1 MTIDECVAH
10 AAERFTAR
18 YRAESWETTRFAAE
32 VSGRANACKNTWY
45 VNLPDAESVRDFEAK
60 GRAAI
65 LANAPHRTVHR
76 VRLWDRAT
84 REYRA

>member
-1 MTIDECVAH
+1 MTIDEC
-10 AAERFTAR
+10 AARASERFTAR
-18 YRAESWETTRFAAE
+18 YRTDSWETTRFAAE
-32 VSGRANACKNTWY
+32 VSGYAHQCKNTWY
-45 VNLPDAESVRDFEAK
+45 VDLPDAAAVRDFEAK

-84 REYRA
+84 REYCA